1 MYICTYIYIHKYIFT
16 HMNVYICHTTNWP
29 ICISQLSHL
38 QKMDVFVFCYCLC
51 EHVHVWALQITPMTH
66 IRARSPPPS
75 INQYTPPRS
84 TLPAQLRCICTLLN
98 TLQHAE
104 LLRIRTL
111 HNAATHYTT
120 LQHAHL
126 LRICFGFFE
135 GLDALQF
142 RELAVKFSKVSS
154 VLFCYS
160 ELVEIL
166 KSQL

>member
-1 MYICTYIYIHKYIFT
+1 MSHYKL
-16 HMNVYICHTTNWP
+16 TNLHFATVAP
-29 ICISQLSHL
+29 AKNGCICILLLPVRACARVGVANNTYDSHTCPL
-38 QKMDVFVFCYCLC
+38 
-51 EHVHVWALQITPMTH
+51 
-66 IRARSPPPS
+66 SPPL
-75 INQYTPPRS
+75 NQPIYPPTPNPPCPTS
-84 TLPAQLRCICTLLN
+84 MHLHTAKP
-98 TLQHAE
+98 LQHAE